1 MARTNGM
8 TRKGRRPLLLT
19 TGAVALL
26 IVVASVGARA
36 QTRQEHVH
44 EMAHGV
50 MPFDLAKTVHVFSMT
65 ESGGVERVIV
75 RDPAD
80 VDQLP
85 LIRQHLQK
93 EAQRF
98 QLGDYSDPALLHGAR
113 MAGIDELARG
123 ARRIRVSYGEL
134 PDGARIVFKASDA
147 HLVTAIHR
155 WFGAQLSEH
164 GADARAE

>member
-1 MARTNGM
+1 
-8 TRKGRRPLLLT
+8 
-19 TGAVALL
+19 
-26 IVVASVGARA
+26 
-36 QTRQEHVH
+36 
-44 EMAHGV
+44 
-50 MPFDLAKTVHVFSMT
+50 MT

-113 MAGIDELARG
+113 IAGIDELARG
-123 ARRIRVSYGEL
+123 ARRIRVSHGKL
-134 PDGARIVFKASDA
+134 PDGARIAFKASDA